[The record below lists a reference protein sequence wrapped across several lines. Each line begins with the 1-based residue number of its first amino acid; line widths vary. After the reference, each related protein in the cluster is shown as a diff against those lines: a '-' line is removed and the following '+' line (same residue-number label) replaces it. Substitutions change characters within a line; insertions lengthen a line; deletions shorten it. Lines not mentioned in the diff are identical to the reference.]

1 MPSIPDAELHPEA
14 SGPAKAL
21 VDKHQAEQPLKL
33 YAGWFCPYLTFAV
46 QRVWLALEEKQ
57 IPYQYIEVNPY
68 HKPQSLL
75 SLNPRGLVPTLACP
89 TGQGDRDGV
98 RLRPLY
104 ESNIILEYLEEAYPD
119 HQPRLLPAD
128 PYEKARARI
137 WMDFVTTR
145 VIPAFHRFLQYQPQS
160 RDEDVATETDKVR
173 QEFLNR
179 LKEWTKEMHPEGPFF
194 LGEQISMPDLVLGP
208 WAVRLWVFDEFKTD
222 GLGIPAEGQ
231 GAADEAV
238 WQRWRTWL
246 RAVEGRQSIRETT
259 SEKDH
264 YLPIYQ
270 RYADNTAQSELAKAT
285 RAGRGVP

>member
-1 MPSIPDAELHPEA
+1 MPSVPDAELYPEA

-21 VDKHQAEQPLKL
+21 VDRHQAEQPLKL
-33 YAGWFCPYLTFAV
+33 YAGGFVL

-75 SLNPRGLVPTLACP
+75 SLNPRG
-89 TGQGDRDGV
+89 DGNGV
-98 RLRPLY
+98 KLKPLY

-119 HQPRLLPAD
+119 HQPRLLPTD
-128 PYEKARARI
+128 PYEKARAKI

-145 VIPAFHRFLQYQPQS
+145 YQPQS
-160 RDEDVATETDKVR
+160 QDEDVAAETDKVR
-173 QEFLNR
+173 QEFLDR
-179 LKEWTKEMHPEGPFF
+179 LKEGPFF
-194 LGEQISMPDLVLGP
+194 LGDQISLPDLVLG
-208 WAVRLWVFDEFKTD
+208 R
-222 GLGIPAEGQ
+222 GLGIPAESQ
-231 GAADEAV
+231 GRADEAV

-246 RAVEGRQSIRETT
+246 RAVEGRRSIRETT

-270 RYADNTAQSELAKAT
+270 RYADNTAQSELAKAHKSWK
-285 RAGRGVP
+285 G